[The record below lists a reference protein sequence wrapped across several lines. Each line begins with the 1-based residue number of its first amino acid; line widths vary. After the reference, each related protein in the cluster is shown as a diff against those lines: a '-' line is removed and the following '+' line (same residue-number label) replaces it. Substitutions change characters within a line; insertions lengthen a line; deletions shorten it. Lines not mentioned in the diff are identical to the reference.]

1 MKLSFLGLLL
11 LGSSALVFASD
22 PPDANKRVGGGCDGC
37 ELMLEGM
44 PQTLA
49 SQTIITPVDG
59 GEPLEVEGVI
69 FQEDGKTPAPNVI
82 LYVYHTDAKGFY
94 SPAPGQTAAR
104 RHGGLRGWMQTDANG
119 RYKFRTIRPA
129 PYPNRHLPA
138 HIHAVVKEPG
148 KNEYYIDDFLFDD
161 DPLLTREKRT
171 QEARGG
177 SGIVRVTRNAD
188 GVWIARRDLV
198 LGRNIPDYH

>member
-1 MKLSFLGLLL
+1 M
-11 LGSSALVFASD
+11 
-22 PPDANKRVGGGCDGC
+22 
-37 ELMLEGM
+37 
-44 PQTLA
+44 
-49 SQTIITPVDG
+49 
-59 GEPLEVEGVI
+59 
-69 FQEDGKTPAPNVI
+69 I

>member
-1 MKLSFLGLLL
+1 MKLSFVGLLL

-22 PPDANKRVGGGCDGC
+22 APDASKRVGGGCDGC
-37 ELMLEGM
+37 KLMLEGM

-49 SQTIITPVDG
+49 SQTIIMPVDG

-69 FQEDGKTPAPNVI
+69 FQEDGKTPAPSVI

-94 SPAPGQTAAR
+94 SPAPGQTVAR

-171 QEARGG
+171 QDARGG
-177 SGIVRVTRNAD
+177 SGIVQATRNAN

-198 LGRNIPDYH
+198 LGRNIPHYH